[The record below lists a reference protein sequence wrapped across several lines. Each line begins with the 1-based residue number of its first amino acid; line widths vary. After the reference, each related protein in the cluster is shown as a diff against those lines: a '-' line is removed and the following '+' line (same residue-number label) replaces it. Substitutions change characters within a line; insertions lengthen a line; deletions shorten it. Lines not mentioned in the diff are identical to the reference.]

1 LLAKLNIARG
11 GKRKTFLREWV
22 HFLRETWKN
31 SKNFLFA
38 MVHASNVEPDVFWA
52 ERARRQKTGRNKT
65 AAAGRLEK
73 ELQKRKNPA
82 AES

>member
-1 LLAKLNIARG
+1 MPAKLNIARG

-31 SKNFLFA
+31 SKKFLFA
-38 MVHASNVEPDVFWA
+38 MVHASNVEPDAFWA

-65 AAAGRLEK
+65 AGGMK
-73 ELQKRKNPA
+73 KNCKNGKNRPQNLD
-82 AES
+82 E